1 MTVKTIQVTA
11 TWEGILP
18 ILCTL
23 IKKGGES
30 ERTATAELLR
40 LCRAVDAQA
49 AKPAAPSPNDPAVC
63 VSYGEIRQQ
72 VERTDLTFHQGY
84 TAEQRAKAE
93 RLLTSA
99 LADLIVANLDR
110 LTSNALFDSLD

>member
-40 LCRAVDAQA
+40 LCRAVDEQ

-72 VERTDLTFHQGY
+72 VERTDLTCHQGF

-110 LTSNALFDSLD
+110 LTSNALLDSLD